1 MTDEMPLCPDPTAH
15 LRVVDLE
22 RALQSS
28 RLIGAAVGILMVRQL
43 LTYEQA
49 FEVLRTA
56 SARLNRRV
64 HELAAQTVETGLPP
78 SDLTAAGNSRGETP
92 GVGRRPRAA
101 TDVDRAR
108 PAVQEGR
115 STTAL

>member
-15 LRVVDLE
+15 HRVVDLE
-22 RALQSS
+22 RALESS

-49 FEVLRTA
+49 FDVLRTA

-64 HELAAQTVETGLPP
+64 RELAAQTVETGLAP
-78 SDLTAAGNSRGETP
+78 SELTSAGNSHGGAPGDRPPGRVRGHDDGEPSTP
-92 GVGRRPRAA
+92 
-101 TDVDRAR
+101 D
-108 PAVQEGR
+108 
-115 STTAL
+115 

>member
-22 RALQSS
+22 RALETS

-49 FEVLRTA
+49 FDVLRTA
-56 SARLNRRV
+56 STRLNRRV
-64 HELAAQTVETGLPP
+64 HELAAQTVETGLAP
-78 SDLTAAGNSRGETP
+78 SELTSPGNSRGGAP
-92 GVGRRPRAA
+92 GSAPGRRRGQDGAGELSA
-101 TDVDRAR
+101 QA
-108 PAVQEGR
+108 
-115 STTAL
+115 